1 MKKQTIRRLIG
12 AILVLVLL
20 VGILPTSVFAASA
33 QTPQIKR
40 VTAWDET
47 TAELK
52 LQFPSMEQSMSMDIV
67 FVFDKSQYSDTLPQA
82 LALLDELKAQAD
94 AAGASVKV
102 GIVKFFQTAVISP
115 FRDLATE
122 YDDIKA
128 DTSTPSTGGTNMHAG
143 LLAAKELLESDT
155 TVPDSRKY
163 MILVSD
169 GSTYLW
175 SKETTGKKIY
185 ETHYTRTYA
194 TTIQEATAH
203 ANAFG
208 GYYDEYLY
216 LPSAQGNTYGN
227 VARPMTPDPAL
238 WQAYLDDVAARN
250 SESNGDQYDFD
261 WNWYDLSWFIYG
273 NGTFTRLFGWTALE
287 NAANGKWTTQP
298 RAPRTASNIDM
309 AFYYADQVY
318 QQLKAKYNTF
328 SVAVRDKDTGVLNH
342 RFMNYLNGGK
352 AINFD
357 YVEKDI
363 LYSLGAGSRV
373 EDYMSEKFDFVND
386 PSTIKLNVLDASGNI
401 VDTYAAET
409 IASNHY
415 GFAPDTGLT
424 SGYMYELVYDSAKD
438 MFTWTT
444 NVNITSF
451 RQMQLVY
458 SAKFSATKETTP
470 GTYGVDDWDGDGKE
484 DKAGNTYSPAD
495 ALYTNTVAT
504 LYPVDSN
511 GTDGQPE
518 DFPMPSVSYTVQQPD
533 TATLKLTKTTVGATT
548 PAGTRFTISGT
559 PSDQGVTFADVTVTY
574 ADIEDGKW
582 EMSVPVGTYKVVE
595 NESDAAVSGY
605 TLTVGGD
612 NAKAKS
618 LAKNE
623 TVTLS
628 IINNY
633 RQNTP
638 GTPPTPELNTKDH
651 YAYIIG
657 YPDGEVKPEGMI
669 TRAETVTIFFRMLT
683 DESRD
688 AIWSTS
694 NSFTDVKASDWFNN
708 AISTMENGGIIK
720 GYPNGSFRPNDSITR
735 AEFAAMAI
743 RFFKDAK
750 VGPSKFSDTIGH
762 WAEEAISKAQ
772 TEGLVA
778 GYPDG
783 TFHPDQPITRAEAM
797 TIVNR
802 VLKRAPHKDH
812 LLDDM
817 IKWPDNM
824 DKSVWYYADVQ
835 EATNSHTYTMSGMTD
850 GVYEIW
856 QKLRPVRD
864 WEAFEKMWSTAHSA
878 ANPGEVVNP

>member
-12 AILVLVLL
+12 AILVLVLFAAM
-20 VGILPTSVFAASA
+20 LPTSASAASSL
-33 QTPQIKR
+33 TSKPPQIKN
-40 VTAWDET
+40 VTSWDET

-155 TVPDSRKY
+155 TVPDSRKH

-185 ETHYTRTYA
+185 ETHYSRTYA
-194 TTIQEATAH
+194 ATAQQ
-203 ANAFG
+203 AVKYTVG
-208 GYYDEYLY
+208 GWDDEGLFYTSQ
-216 LPSAQGNTYGN
+216 PGNPMAGN
-227 VARPMTPDPAL
+227 VGRPKTPEPAL
-238 WQAYLDDVAARN
+238 WQAYFDDVAARN
-250 SESNGDQYDFD
+250 TESNGDQYDFD
-261 WNWYDLSWFIYG
+261 WQWYDGGWVIAARLAQ
-273 NGTFTRLFGWTALE
+273 LFGSYTAFE
-287 NAANGKWTTQP
+287 NLTAGKWTPQP
-298 RAPRTASNIDM
+298 RNSRTASNCDM
-309 AFYYADQVY
+309 AYYYADQVW
-318 QQLKAKYNTF
+318 QQLKSKYNTF
-328 SVAVRDKDTGVLNH
+328 SVAVPDKALGTLNH
-342 RFMNYLNGGK
+342 SFMNYLNGGK

-386 PSTIKLNVLDASGNI
+386 PSTIKLNVLDASGTI
-401 VDTYAAET
+401 VETYDAVT
-409 IASNHY
+409 IAANHY
-415 GFAPDTGLT
+415 GFAPDTSLT

-451 RQMQLVY
+451 RQIQLVY

-511 GTDGQPE
+511 GTDGAPE
-518 DFPMPSVSYTVQQPD
+518 DFPMPSVSYTVQQPYI
-533 TATLKLTKTTVGATT
+533 
-548 PAGTRFTISGT
+548 P
-559 PSDQGVTFADVTVTY
+559 Y
-574 ADIEDGKW
+574 
-582 EMSVPVGTYKVVE
+582 
-595 NESDAAVSGY
+595 
-605 TLTVGGD
+605 
-612 NAKAKS
+612 
-618 LAKNE
+618 
-623 TVTLS
+623 
-628 IINNY
+628 
-633 RQNTP
+633 
-638 GTPPTPELNTKDH
+638 TPPTPELNTKDH

-657 YPDGEVKPEGMI
+657 YPDGEVKPNGMI

-694 NSFTDVKASDWFNN
+694 NSFSDVKASSWFNN
-708 AISTMENGGIIK
+708 AISTMENGGIIT
-720 GYPNGSFRPNDSITR
+720 GYPDGSFRPNDNITR

-856 QKLRPVRD
+856 QKLLPVRD